1 MAELR
6 SREFK
11 RQELIREGLSPHIKD
26 LMDHYARAATNNVA
40 GADSVAVCVDIREH
54 SKSAADVVRRQRSA
68 IGGKKQDARLDLF
81 RCNQSG
87 DQEKAMR
94 SIAAEAL
101 RKYGQ
106 NKRSESNSEY
116 ERRGIASAAA
126 TFTIEDMGHYYY
138 TVTFV
143 AKGELVK
150 ASSQEDASRIGSAII
165 GKVNDILSEVPKAT
179 DAYEGNAK
187 DASFDELIARDG
199 ECMFTQ
205 W

>member
-54 SKSAADVVRRQRSA
+54 SKSAADAIRRQR
-68 IGGKKQDARLDLF
+68 GTTGEENARLDLF
-81 RCNQSG
+81 HCNESG
-87 DQEKAMR
+87 DQEEDMH
-94 SIAAEAL
+94 SIAATAIKNYW
-101 RKYGQ
+101 RH
-106 NKRSESNSEY
+106 KRSEPNSEEC
-116 ERRGIASAAA
+116 ERKSITSAAA
-126 TFTIEDMGHYYY
+126 TTFIIKDTGHYYY
-138 TVTFV
+138 MVTFV

-150 ASSQEDASRIGSAII
+150 ARNQEDANRIGSAII
-165 GKVNDILSEVPKAT
+165 REVNDILSEVSKAADT
-179 DAYEGNAK
+179 NDT
-187 DASFDELIARDG
+187 SFNELAACEG

>member
-11 RQELIREGLSPHIKD
+11 RQELIREGLSPHIEE

-40 GADSVAVCVDIREH
+40 GADSVTVCVDIREH
-54 SKSAADVVRRQRSA
+54 SKSAADAIRRQR
-68 IGGKKQDARLDLF
+68 GTTGEKNARLDLF
-81 RCNQSG
+81 HCNESG
-87 DQEKAMR
+87 DWEEDMR
-94 SIAAEAL
+94 DIAARAL
-101 RKYGQ
+101 KDYRR
-106 NKRSESNSEY
+106 NKRSKPNSV
-116 ERRGIASAAA
+116 EREHKSITSAAA
-126 TFTIEDMGHYYY
+126 TFTIKDTGHYYY

-150 ASSQEDASRIGSAII
+150 ARNQEDANRIGSAIM

>member
-11 RQELIREGLSPHIKD
+11 RQELIREGLSPHIKE

-54 SKSAADVVRRQRSA
+54 SKSAADAIRRQR
-68 IGGKKQDARLDLF
+68 GTTGEENARLDLF
-81 RCNQSG
+81 HCNESG
-87 DQEKAMR
+87 DQEKDMR
-94 SIAAEAL
+94 SIAATAL
-101 RKYGQ
+101 ENYWRR
-106 NKRSESNSEY
+106 NKRSEPNSEEC
-116 ERRGIASAAA
+116 ERKSIAAT
-126 TFTIEDMGHYYY
+126 TFTIKDTGHYYY

-150 ASSQEDASRIGSAII
+150 ARNQEDANRIGSAII
-165 GKVNDILSEVPKAT
+165 GKVNDILSSEVSKAT
-179 DAYEGNAK
+179 DAYEGNTN
-187 DASFDELIARDG
+187 DTSFDELIARDG

>member
-6 SREFK
+6 RNEFD
-11 RQELIREGLSPHIKD
+11 RQALIMERLSPHIEE
-26 LMDHYARAATNNVA
+26 LMDHYARAATNSVA
-40 GADSVAVCVDIREH
+40 GADSVTVCVDIREH
-54 SKSAADVVRRQRSA
+54 SKSAADAIRRQR
-68 IGGKKQDARLDLF
+68 GTTGEENARLDLF

>member
-11 RQELIREGLSPHIKD
+11 RQELIREGLSPHIKE

-54 SKSAADVVRRQRSA
+54 SKSAADAIRRQR
-68 IGGKKQDARLDLF
+68 GTTGEENARLDLF
-81 RCNQSG
+81 HCSESG
-87 DQEKAMR
+87 DQEKNMR
-94 SIAAEAL
+94 SIAARAL
-101 RKYGQ
+101 KDYRR
-106 NKRSESNSEY
+106 NKRSKPNSV
-116 ERRGIASAAA
+116 EREHKSITSAAT
-126 TFTIEDMGHYYY
+126 TFAIKDTGHYYY

-150 ASSQEDASRIGSAII
+150 ARNQEDANRIGSAIM
-165 GKVNDILSEVPKAT
+165 GKVNDILSSEVSKAT
-179 DAYEGNAK
+179 DAEGNTK
-187 DASFDELIARDG
+187 DTSFDELIACDG

>member
-6 SREFK
+6 RNEFD
-11 RQELIREGLSPHIKD
+11 RQALIMERLSPHIKD

-54 SKSAADVVRRQRSA
+54 SKSAADAIRRQR
-68 IGGKKQDARLDLF
+68 GTTGEENARLDLF
-81 RCNQSG
+81 HCNESG
-87 DQEKAMR
+87 DREEDMR
-94 SIAAEAL
+94 DIAARAL
-101 RKYGQ
+101 KDYRR
-106 NKRSESNSEY
+106 NKRSKPNSV
-116 ERRGIASAAA
+116 EREHKSITSAAA
-126 TFTIEDMGHYYY
+126 TTFTIKDTGHYYY

-150 ASSQEDASRIGSAII
+150 ARNQEDANRIGSAIM
-165 GKVNDILSEVPKAT
+165 GKVNDILSSEVSKAT
-179 DAYEGNAK
+179 DAEGNTK
-187 DASFDELIARDG
+187 DTSFDELIACDG

>member
-26 LMDHYARAATNNVA
+26 LMDHYARAVTNNVA

-54 SKSAADVVRRQRSA
+54 SKSAADAIRRQR
-68 IGGKKQDARLDLF
+68 GTTGEENARLDLF
-81 RCNQSG
+81 HCNESG
-87 DQEKAMR
+87 DREEDMR
-94 SIAAEAL
+94 DIAARAL
-101 RKYGQ
+101 KDYRR
-106 NKRSESNSEY
+106 NKRSKPNSV
-116 ERRGIASAAA
+116 EREHKSITSAAT
-126 TFTIEDMGHYYY
+126 TFTIKDTGHYYY

-143 AKGELVK
+143 AEGELVK
-150 ASSQEDASRIGSAII
+150 ARNQEDANRIGSAIM
-165 GKVNDILSEVPKAT
+165 GKVNDILSSEVSKAT
-179 DAYEGNAK
+179 DAEGNTK
-187 DASFDELIARDG
+187 DTSFDELIASDG